1 MACRAGHG
9 ARLCDPSMQGHR
21 DKRTVSSRLSG
32 PCSQTVSKIKEKEE
46 GEREKEGGRKK
57 EGLMISIK
65 IFEGPDWELL
75 GHF

>member
-1 MACRAGHG
+1 MACRAGRG

-21 DKRTVSSRLSG
+21 DKRAVSSRLSD
-32 PCSQTVSKIKEKEE
+32 PCSQTVKEKEK
-46 GEREKEGGRKK
+46 GEREREGGRRK

-75 GHF
+75 DHF